1 MIKFEKYRIEL
12 NALQNPLACYNRL
25 HPYKVGKRKFLPVFA
40 GIFCP
45 RRIIPKL

>member
-25 HPYKVGKRKFLPVFA
+25 HPYKVGGKGDFSPFLPGYFVRD
-40 GIFCP
+40 G
-45 RRIIPKL
+45 

>member
-25 HPYKVGKRKFLPVFA
+25 GYFVRDG
-40 GIFCP
+40 
-45 RRIIPKL
+45 